1 MEEAMDN
8 LKSLANTELWDMP
21 LDSEKIPEIDLYM
34 DQILRLTEEK
44 GVTKTM
50 INNYSKERLLKPL
63 KGKKYNKEQIIQILC
78 IMNLKQTLQLG
89 HIKDLMPQEEGKID
103 FLKVYDAWA
112 SENDRLAKAA
122 AAFAEQEISCREDMS
137 KEEAALAAAMM
148 LSSCCAYFAKLCE
161 ALVEDNAGQK

>member
-8 LKSLANTELWDMP
+8 LKSLANTKFWDMP

-34 DQILRLTEEK
+34 DQILRLTEDK

-89 HIKDLMPQEEGKID
+89 HIKGLMPQEEGKID

-112 SENDRLAKAA
+112 SENDRLAKAV
-122 AAFAEQEISCREDMS
+122 AAFAEQEISCREDLS

-148 LSSCCAYFAKLCE
+148 LSSCCTYFAKLCE
-161 ALVEDNAGQK
+161 ALAAEDGGQE